1 MVAYDSSDDRVR
13 LKISQICF
21 DHGLERLQYSVFT
34 GAITVVSFKE
44 LRLKLADILEEKEPT
59 SILVHKIP
67 LGSLSNFELFECK
80 VKELHGPRLLKK
92 GNVL

>member
-1 MVAYDSSDDRVR
+1 MAYDSSNDKVR

-21 DHGLERLQYSVFT
+21 DHGLDRLQYSVFS
-34 GAITVVSFKE
+34 GAITTVSLKE
-44 LRLKLADILEEKEPT
+44 LKLKLLDILEAKEPT

-67 LGSLSNFELFECK
+67 LGSVSNFELLECK
-80 VKELHGPRLLKK
+80 AKELRRSKPLKK